1 MKFHLEQ
8 LSHNIS
14 VANISS
20 LKVINDIKFHININ
34 KKSAFEYFSRMGFWI
49 ALPFL
54 KTAQG
59 VSTMGF
65 LVFLWGVIRR
75 WVQVLEIEGVALSKQ
90 DIKCPK
96 SFVTIKSHKNK
107 I

>member
-1 MKFHLEQ
+1 MKYNLEQ
-8 LSHNIS
+8 LSHNMS
-14 VANISS
+14 VVNIGS
-20 LKVINDIKFHININ
+20 LKIINDIKFHININ

-75 WVQVLEIEGVALSKQ
+75 WVHRFRQ
-90 DIKCPK
+90 
-96 SFVTIKSHKNK
+96 F
-107 I
+107 